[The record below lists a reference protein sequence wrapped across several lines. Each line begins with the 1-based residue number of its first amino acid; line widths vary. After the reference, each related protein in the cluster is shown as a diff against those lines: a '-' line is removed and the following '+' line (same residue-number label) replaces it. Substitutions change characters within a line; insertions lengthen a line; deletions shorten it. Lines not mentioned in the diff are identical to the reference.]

1 MRTAIFAVTE
11 QGASL
16 AWRTVQA
23 LDGESRVFL
32 KKGTET
38 GHHGAKCFERLS
50 EVVREAFLQYDAL
63 IFIMAAGIAVRM
75 IAPHIV
81 SKLSDPAVVVMD
93 ERGLHAISLLSGHIG
108 GANLL
113 ARQLAAALGAEAVIT
128 TATDVEEL
136 LAVDAL
142 AAEYALRPCP
152 KSEIKALNGAL
163 LKGEQVEYDI
173 DSSLPRAGFF
183 QQGFRK
189 HGIEAKL
196 IASAEFSK
204 IKAPATI
211 VTLQE
216 PEKREGILY
225 LAPRRLIAG
234 VGCRRGTPAEAVTE
248 ALSLACE
255 RIGRGAEDISLFA
268 STALKSDETGLLQAA
283 SALGKEIVF
292 FENERLQAVIE
303 QYGLTESDFVKRTI
317 GIGNV
322 CEASALACVQEGRF
336 ALTKTKF
343 GAVTVALVWEK

>member
-16 AWRTVQA
+16 AWRTAQA
-23 LDGESRVFL
+23 LDGESQVFL

-38 GHHGAKCFERLS
+38 GHSGAKCFERLS

-75 IAPHIV
+75 VAPCIV

-142 AAEYALRPCP
+142 AAEYALRPWP

-163 LKGEQVEYDI
+163 LKGEQVAYYI
-173 DSSLPRAGFF
+173 DSSLPRARFF
-183 QQGFRK
+183 QWGFQK
-189 HGIEAKL
+189 HGIDAML
-196 IASAEFSK
+196 MGGAEFSK

-211 VTLQE
+211 VTLQK

-234 VGCRRGTPAEAVTE
+234 VGCRMGIQAEAVVD

-255 RIGRGAEDISLFA
+255 RIGREMEDISLFA
-268 STALKSDETGLLQAA
+268 STVLKSDEMGLLQAV
-283 SALGKEIVF
+283 SSLGKEIVF
-292 FENERLQAVIE
+292 FGNEHLQAVIE

-322 CEASALACVQEGRF
+322 CEAAALACAGEGC
-336 ALTKTKF
+336 LP
-343 GAVTVALVWEK
+343 